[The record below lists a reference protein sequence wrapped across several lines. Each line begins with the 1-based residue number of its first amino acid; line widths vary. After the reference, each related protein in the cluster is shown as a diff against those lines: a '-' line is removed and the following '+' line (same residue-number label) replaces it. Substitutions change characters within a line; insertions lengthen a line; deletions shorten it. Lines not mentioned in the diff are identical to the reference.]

1 MNIKNVVTLSV
12 LLIFSICTIVLAA
25 GNFPTDD
32 QIAKIVTTT
41 NDGEIAMAKLAEG
54 KATNSDVKNF
64 AKHMIKDHEK
74 NNSKTAK
81 LAKKLKL
88 TPTENDKSKE
98 MKSEA
103 SSRLENLQNLNGKE
117 FDMAYISAQISA
129 HQKVLNDLDSVL
141 IPGARNE
148 RLKKQLEKTRSTV
161 AKHLEHAK
169 QIQTEL

>member
-1 MNIKNVVTLSV
+1 
-12 LLIFSICTIVLAA
+12 
-25 GNFPTDD
+25 
-32 QIAKIVTTT
+32 
-41 NDGEIAMAKLAEG
+41 
-54 KATNSDVKNF
+54 
-64 AKHMIKDHEK
+64 
-74 NNSKTAK
+74 
-81 LAKKLKL
+81 
-88 TPTENDKSKE
+88 